1 MADEKS
7 LVVKSAVGDYIRG
20 KGLKVS
26 GELVD
31 GINKILKE
39 LLSRA
44 CERCSENK
52 RKTVMVQD
60 L

>member
-7 LVVKSAVGDYIRG
+7 LVVKSAVGDFIRG

-26 GELVD
+26 GELVG
-31 GINKILKE
+31 GINAILKD
-39 LLSRA
+39 LLARA

>member
-7 LVVKSAVGDYIRG
+7 LVVKSAVGEYIRA

-31 GINKILKE
+31 GINKILRD
-39 LLSRA
+39 LLTRA
-44 CERCSENK
+44 CERCSQNK